1 MMMAVTGADET
12 YRRAWQAAPL
22 AILTLDEHTRIRGCN
37 PASERLFD
45 RPLPMLV
52 GQPVAEWCHPLDRG
66 ALRQML
72 AEALTG
78 RNPARQELRFQ
89 RPDGSEI
96 VTGFSVAP
104 NREGD
109 GGVVCILRDLSSE
122 KAFRPQLLHTERMAS
137 IGTVASVVAHELNN
151 ALAGAFG
158 CLQLLPRPDDPGA
171 QELLDAVMGELRR
184 AAEIVRELKG
194 YARVEDGMNDAVRID
209 ELVERLQRLWRYHH
223 DASSRPPTLQLA
235 IAADLPE
242 LRGNGNQLLQAL
254 LNLVRNAEQA
264 MAALPEPRPPIA
276 ITARAQHGVLV
287 IEVADRGPGVPADQ
301 RSRLFEPF
309 YSTKPAGEGTGLG
322 LTVVQAVAAGH
333 GGRVEIDDTPGG
345 GATFRLV
352 LPLVNSSPAEPEPAP
367 GTSPGPHPRLRGIRM
382 LIADD
387 EPLLRRVLERAG
399 MGAGMVATCVGGAD
413 AAKAALRARDFD
425 LVLLDV
431 RMPEGGGVEVF
442 RTILAEHPR
451 LVPRTVF
458 MSGELT
464 SDMAELVGQG
474 HGGVLSKPFDLEV
487 LLDALDGVL
496 ARAAATDGPSDG

>member
-1 MMMAVTGADET
+1 VTGATGTDET

-22 AILTLDEHTRIRGCN
+22 AILTLDDHARIRGCN
-37 PASERLFD
+37 PASERLFA
-45 RPLPMLV
+45 RPQPALV
-52 GQPVAEWCHPLDRG
+52 GQPMSTWCHALDRG

-78 RNPARQELRFQ
+78 RVPARQELRFL

-96 VTGFSVAP
+96 VTGFSAAP
-104 NREGD
+104 TREVD

-158 CLQLLPRPDDPGA
+158 CLQLLPRPEDA
-171 QELLDAVMGELRR
+171 SSQELIDAVMGELRR

-194 YARVEDGMNDAVRID
+194 YARVEDGMNETVRID
-209 ELVERLQRLWRYHH
+209 ELVERLQRLWRWHH
-223 DASSRPPTLQLA
+223 SAEAAPELELQLA
-235 IAADLPE
+235 PGLPE

-264 MAALPEPRPPIA
+264 VASQPEARQSVA
-276 ITARAQHGVLV
+276 IRARTEPGVLV
-287 IEVADRGPGVPADQ
+287 IEVADHGPGVPTAL

-309 YSTKPAGEGTGLG
+309 YSTKPAGDGTGLG

-333 GGRVEIDDTPGG
+333 GGRVEVDDTPGG

-352 LPLVNSSPAEPEPAP
+352 LPLPGVRAPELEPMMILAAAP
-367 GTSPGPHPRLRGIRM
+367 RRRLQGARV
-382 LIADD
+382 LVADD
-387 EPLLRRVLERAG
+387 EPLLRRVVERATAAEG
-399 MGAGMVATCVGGAD
+399 MTTVSVGGAD
-413 AAKAALRARDFD
+413 EAKQALREHELD

-431 RMPEGGGVEVF
+431 RMPGGGGAAVF

-451 LVPRTVF
+451 LVPRTLF
-458 MSGELT
+458 MSGEVGR
-464 SDMAELVGQG
+464 DMAELVGQG
-474 HGGVLSKPFDLEV
+474 HGGVLPKPFDLNA
-487 LLDALDGVL
+487 LLDALESVL
-496 ARAAATDGPSDG
+496 ARASAEG

>member
-1 MMMAVTGADET
+1 MTTSATGTDET

-22 AILTLDEHTRIRGCN
+22 AILTLDDHAHIRGCN
-37 PASERLFD
+37 PASERLFG
-45 RPLPMLV
+45 RPVQALV
-52 GQPVAEWCHPLDRG
+52 GQPMSTWCHALDRG
-66 ALRQML
+66 ALRQIL

-78 RNPARQELRFQ
+78 RVPARQELRFL

-96 VTGFSVAP
+96 VTGFSAAP
-104 NREGD
+104 TRASD

-158 CLQLLPRPDDPGA
+158 CLQLLPRPEDASA

-194 YARVEDGMNDAVRID
+194 YARVEDGMNEMIRVD
-209 ELVERLQRLWRYHH
+209 ELVERLRRLWRYHH
-223 DASSRPPTLQLA
+223 DSAEHPAKLEVQLA
-235 IAADLPE
+235 AGLPE

-264 MAALPEPRPPIA
+264 VAGQPEERQPIA
-276 ITARAQHGVLV
+276 IRARTEPGVLV
-287 IEVADRGPGVPADQ
+287 LEVVDRGPGVPKGL

-309 YSTKPAGEGTGLG
+309 YSTKPAGDGTGLG

-333 GGRVEIDDTPGG
+333 GGRVEVDDTAGG

-352 LPLVNSSPAEPEPAP
+352 LPLPGAGQPAVEPTASMLADTPRR
-367 GTSPGPHPRLRGIRM
+367 RLRGARV
-382 LIADD
+382 LVADD
-387 EPLLRRVLERAG
+387 EPLLRRVIERATAGEG
-399 MGAGMVATCVGGAD
+399 MITFCVGGAD
-413 AAKAALRARDFD
+413 EAKQALATHELD

-431 RMPEGGGVEVF
+431 RMPGGGGAEVF
-442 RTILAEHPR
+442 RTILADHPR
-451 LVPRTVF
+451 LVPRTLF
-458 MSGELT
+458 MSGEVGR
-464 SDMAELVGQG
+464 DMADLVGQG
-474 HGGVLSKPFDLEV
+474 HGGVLPKPFDLQA
-487 LLDALDGVL
+487 LLDALEGVL
-496 ARAAATDGPSDG
+496 ARVGEPG